1 MLVKE
6 CACTQSW
13 TRARNI
19 LFEGINQVLLCD
31 LYISALLA
39 LCEGNPPVDQKG
51 QWRGALVF
59 SLGKQSGH
67 QSFETQ
73 SRLLGRHCNVTDIAV
88 IYLGLTDPRNEHVAP
103 LCFVSLCIN
112 HQFMVKF
119 SSPLHWMLSTQTT
132 ATGAARDENFVRML
146 PYLLKRCA
154 PSVAG

>member
-6 CACTQSW
+6 CACT
-13 TRARNI
+13 
-19 LFEGINQVLLCD
+19 LLD
-31 LYISALLA
+31 KGEEHFIWSHKSGTFVWLVYFRVTGPLW
-39 LCEGNPPVDQKG
+39 GDQKG

-88 IYLGLTDPRNEHVAP
+88 IYLGLTNPRNEHVAP
-103 LCFVSLCIN
+103 LCFVSLCLN

-132 ATGAARDENFVRML
+132 ATGAASDENVVRML